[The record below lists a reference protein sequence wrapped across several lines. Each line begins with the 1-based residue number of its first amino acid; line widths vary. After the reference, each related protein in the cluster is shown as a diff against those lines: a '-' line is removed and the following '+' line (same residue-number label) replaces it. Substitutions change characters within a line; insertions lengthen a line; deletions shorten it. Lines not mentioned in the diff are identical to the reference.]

1 VADLAIMVSDDAMA
15 AETTPPVIAVT
26 RIRVPVG
33 TTIVATATTVIAVI
47 EVKDASEAKA
57 ARERKVAAM
66 AAVIVDA
73 KVGVLASAPRVAAVV
88 TDHAARV
95 GRTLV
100 AGWSKALAQIRTG
113 APIRVLGRN
122 RVSGLT
128 PAAASIK
135 AHGAI
140 SLPAQISRSA
150 LTRADGLTRA
160 SFATTSATVR

>member
-1 VADLAIMVSDDAMA
+1 MVSDDAMA

-26 RIRVPVG
+26 RTRVPVG

-47 EVKDASEAKA
+47 GVTVASEAKA

-66 AAVIVDA
+66 AAVIVVA
-73 KVGVLASAPRVAAVV
+73 KEDVPASAPRVAAVV
-88 TDHAARV
+88 TGHAARA
-95 GRTLV
+95 GRTQL
-100 AGWSKALAQIRTG
+100 AGANKALAQIRTDV
-113 APIRVLGRN
+113 PIRVLGRN
-122 RVSGLT
+122 RVSVLT

-160 SFATTSATVR
+160 SFATTLATVR